1 MELRLGEKQTL
12 VIVKSRIRSVS
23 GNEGSTGGQSAAAG
37 EAGAGRSKGR
47 R

>member
-12 VIVKSRIRSVS
+12 VISRIRSVS